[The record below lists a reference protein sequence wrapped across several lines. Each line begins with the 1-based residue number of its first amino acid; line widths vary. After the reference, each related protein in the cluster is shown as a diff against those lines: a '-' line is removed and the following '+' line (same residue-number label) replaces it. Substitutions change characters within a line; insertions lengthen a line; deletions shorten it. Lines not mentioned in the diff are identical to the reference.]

1 VRVYISISNGE
12 IALAEPEDTMSFK
25 VVSDLSDP
33 ADLDRTL
40 RGTGWGRLDGDAA
53 MISVAA
59 VERAASGRVPLD
71 WVDRFGQML
80 DYARTKGWVPGDGD
94 AIQAHV
100 ELRSDL
106 DEGAHRHTS

>member
-1 VRVYISISNGE
+1 
-12 IALAEPEDTMSFK
+12 
-25 VVSDLSDP
+25 
-33 ADLDRTL
+33 
-40 RGTGWGRLDGDAA
+40 
-53 MISVAA
+53 
-59 VERAASGRVPLD
+59 VPLD

-80 DYARTKGWVPGDGD
+80 DYARTKGWVPGD

>member
-1 VRVYISISNGE
+1 
-12 IALAEPEDTMSFK
+12 
-25 VVSDLSDP
+25 
-33 ADLDRTL
+33 
-40 RGTGWGRLDGDAA
+40 
-53 MISVAA
+53 
-59 VERAASGRVPLD
+59 VPLD
-71 WVDRFGQML
+71 WVDRFGQVL